1 MEEEQQRN
9 SRRIEKMTEK
19 YQLANAN
26 KGGAAY
32 NILNLAY
39 DNTTE
44 GAYLKQRDHDK
55 EVRSLLRSKNIDMLS
70 NSGPNVINGEHR
82 RSIDV
87 PAHPTYN
94 PPGSSGS

>member
-1 MEEEQQRN
+1 MIEPNIVTISSNLNFQN
-9 SRRIEKMTEK
+9 SKLKMTEK

-39 DNTTE
+39 DKPTE
-44 GAYLKQRDHDK
+44 GQYLKQRDHDK

-70 NSGPNVINGEHR
+70 NSGNNVLNGDPR
-82 RSIDV
+82 RQVEV
-87 PAHPTYN
+87 PTH
-94 PPGSSGS
+94 